1 MENAVK
7 DSGKTQTQGVV
18 TQALK
23 EWAIAITTLRS
34 GALILLP
41 RKGGIRD
48 PLHPFAKIPQRVALF
63 PTYEHQAPQ
72 YLQHPVE
79 IVQTDPHGP
88 IVIDTW
94 AEVTHGFT
102 LQTEAEVMALLPF
115 HIWTEA
121 FMTERL
127 KWRSQQPLQVLLL
140 RAYRL
145 PEVVELGRSPS
156 HAGCRSWIDL
166 DTPISTQNSI
176 PAMSDQDYQTRLQ
189 SIEQTIQAVTDDF
202 KLDTFE
208 LSQKRAILLE

>member
-1 MENAVK
+1 MENAVE
-7 DSGKTQTQGVV
+7 DFGNVQDQGIGL

-23 EWAIAITTLRS
+23 EWAIAITALRS

-48 PLHPFAKIPQRVALF
+48 PLHPFANIPQRAALF
-63 PTYEHQAPQ
+63 PTYEHQTPQ

-79 IVQTDPHGP
+79 IAQPDLHGP

-94 AEVTHGFT
+94 AMITHGFT
-102 LQTEAEVMALLPF
+102 LQTEAEVMALIPF
-115 HIWTEA
+115 QIWTEA

-145 PEVVELGRSPS
+145 PDRVELGRSPS

-166 DTPISTQNSI
+166 DVPIPTQHSS
-176 PAMSDQDYQTRLQ
+176 PALSDPAYQTRLLAL
-189 SIEQTIQAVTDDF
+189 ERAVQTVKADF
-202 KLDTFE
+202 RLTTCE
-208 LSQKRAILLE
+208 RH

>member
-23 EWAIAITTLRS
+23 EWGIAITTLRS
-34 GALILLP
+34 GAFILLP

-48 PLHPFAKIPQRVALF
+48 PLHPFAKIPQRAALF
-63 PTYEHQAPQ
+63 PTYEHQVSH
-72 YLQHPVE
+72 YLKDPVE
-79 IVQTDPHGP
+79 IVLPDLHGP

-102 LQTEAEVMALLPF
+102 LQTEAEVMALMPF
-115 HIWTEA
+115 HIWTAA

-127 KWRSQQPLQVLLL
+127 KWRSQQPLQILLL

-145 PEVVELGRSPS
+145 PEMVELGRSPS

-176 PAMSDQDYQTRLQ
+176 PAMSAQDYQTRLQ
-189 SIEQTIQAVTDDF
+189 SIAQTIQAVKDDF
-202 KLDTFE
+202 RLDTCK
-208 LSQKRAILLE
+208 LS

>member
-1 MENAVK
+1 MENAAK
-7 DSGKTQTQGVV
+7 DSGKVQDQVV
-18 TQALK
+18 LTQALK

-48 PLHPFAKIPQRVALF
+48 PLHPFAKIPQRAALF
-63 PTYEHQAPQ
+63 PTYEHQAPH
-72 YLQHPVE
+72 YLKDPVE
-79 IVQTDPHGP
+79 IVLPDPHGP
-88 IVIDTW
+88 IVINTW

-140 RAYRL
+140 RAYGL
-145 PEVVELGRSPS
+145 PEMVELGRSPS

-176 PAMSDQDYQTRLQ
+176 PVMSDQDYQTRLQ
-189 SIEQTIQAVTDDF
+189 AIEQTIQAVKDDF
-202 KLDTFE
+202 RLDIWE
-208 LSQKRAILLE
+208 LSQKSAIPKG

>member
-7 DSGKTQTQGVV
+7 DFGKVQDQIVL

-48 PLHPFAKIPQRVALF
+48 PIHPFAKIPQRVALF

-79 IVQTDPHGP
+79 IVQPDPHGP
-88 IVIDTW
+88 VVIDTW

-102 LQTEAEVMALLPF
+102 LQTEAEVMALMPF
-115 HIWTEA
+115 HIWTET

-127 KWRSQQPLQVLLL
+127 KWRSYQPLQILLL
-140 RAYRL
+140 RAYQL
-145 PEVVELGRSPS
+145 PEAVELGRSPS
-156 HAGCRSWIDL
+156 HAGCRSWIEL
-166 DTPISTQNSI
+166 DTPISTQNSS
-176 PAMSDQDYQTRLQ
+176 PVLFEQDYQTRLQ
-189 SIEQTIQAVTDDF
+189 AIAQTIQAVKDDF
-202 KLDTFE
+202 RLDTC
-208 LSQKRAILLE
+208 KLL